1 MNLSEKILYCRQK
14 AGLSQEELAGILRV
28 SSQSISKW
36 ETGTS
41 TPEVDK
47 LLLLAKTFG
56 VSTDWLLS
64 EDEPS
69 QDIPSNKRDSDVT
82 GSEPPADSRSFDY
95 RNLPKFIASLAR
107 KYGWL
112 AGVYI
117 AISGAI
123 IVGSGFLVRAIT
135 RLILRDVINEV
146 TNIARPAMHIFIT
159 IIFVMGGIGI
169 VSGTVLA
176 FVLKK
181 KAKDKRQD
189 G

>member
-69 QDIPSNKRDSDVT
+69 QDIPNNDRNVPS
-82 GSEPPADSRSFDY
+82 SEPPHRFSQIRLSQSSQVHRLY
-95 RNLPKFIASLAR
+95 CQKIRLAR
-107 KYGWL
+107 RNIYCNIRSSLCGD
-112 AGVYI
+112 
-117 AISGAI
+117 
-123 IVGSGFLVRAIT
+123 GF
-135 RLILRDVINEV
+135 
-146 TNIARPAMHIFIT
+146 P
-159 IIFVMGGIGI
+159 
-169 VSGTVLA
+169 S
-176 FVLKK
+176 
-181 KAKDKRQD
+181 
-189 G
+189 

>member
-1 MNLSEKILYCRQK
+1 MNLPEKILYCRQK

-69 QDIPSNKRDSDVT
+69 QDIPNNDRNVPS
-82 GSEPPADSRSFDY
+82 SEPPTDSHKYDY
-95 RNLPKFIASLAR
+95 HNLPKFIASIVR

-112 AGVYI
+112 AGIYI
-117 AISGAI
+117 AISGALF
-123 IVGSGFLVRAIT
+123 VGMGFLVREIT
-135 RLILRDVINEV
+135 RLILGDVINDV
-146 TNIARPAMHIFIT
+146 TNIARPVMHILIT
-159 IIFVMGGIGI
+159 IIFAMGGIGI
-169 VSGTVLA
+169 VGGAVLA

-181 KAKDKRQD
+181 KAKDKQQD
-189 G
+189 R